1 MVLRAHYRTTAR
13 CQHGFGLASHLVKN
27 RRFPLTKPVLTFYI
41 ENPWNICPTALLD
54 NPVRIKKTIT
64 ELSGKQPADSAFSGP
79 PGPSQSDVF
88 GQTHTFRPPNVPAGE
103 NSAGR
108 AHPEPCAGQD
118 TKKPPG
124 LAAGSLPKSRYWLR
138 SFVMIFGVMKIN

>member
-13 CQHGFGLASHLVKN
+13 CQHGFGLASHLFKN
-27 RRFPLTKPVLTFYI
+27 RRFPLTKTVLTFYI

-79 PGPSQSDVF
+79 HGPNQNNTF
-88 GQTHTFRPPNVPAGE
+88 GQRHNFCSTNFQAGE
-103 NSAGR
+103 NSTGR
-108 AHPEPCAGQD
+108 ANP
-118 TKKPPG
+118 
-124 LAAGSLPKSRYWLR
+124 
-138 SFVMIFGVMKIN
+138 